1 MKRSLN
7 EIEATAKR
15 AARGA
20 GYSWGLAEE
29 ASKATRWL
37 CQNGHDGV
45 AALAVLL
52 DKDLAG
58 SGDHRPHAAGET
70 WRGARDLCP
79 LMTGAFLSDC
89 ARRLRTAPVEMERVA
104 VPLFIL
110 PFAANAAAELTCCLT
125 VEMDGHVAET
135 DGDIL
140 LCPDMLPDL
149 AEQIRVRARETIS
162 SRRPRSAQMCP
173 DPDSW
178 DRLAVLAHRTYAPAT
193 RESRLL
199 GAGAGLS
206 DND

>member
-1 MKRSLN
+1 MNRSLN

-37 CQNGHDGV
+37 ARQGQDGV

-52 DKDLAG
+52 AKGLAQTA
-58 SGDHRPHAAGET
+58 DHRPCATDEI
-70 WRGARDLCP
+70 WQSDLDLCP
-79 LMTGAFLSDC
+79 LATGAFLSDS
-89 ARRLRTAPVEMERVA
+89 AQSLRSGPVAMQRVA

-110 PFAANAAAELTCCLT
+110 PFAANAALELKRCLT
-125 VEMDGHVAET
+125 VEIDGHVSVT
-135 DGDIL
+135 DGDNL
-140 LCPDMLPDL
+140 LCPDVLPEL
-149 AEQIRVRARETIS
+149 AERITVHMSEAAPS
-162 SRRPRSAQMCP
+162 WRPRDARMCS

-178 DRLAVLAHRTYAPAT
+178 GRLAVFAHCTYAPAT
-193 RESRLL
+193 EESRLR

>member
-1 MKRSLN
+1 MNRSLN

-15 AARGA
+15 ATRGA

-37 CQNGHDGV
+37 SRQGQDGV
-45 AALAVLL
+45 AALAALL
-52 DKDLAG
+52 DKGLAQPA
-58 SGDHRPHAAGET
+58 DHRPCAADEV
-70 WRGARDLCP
+70 WRNDGDLCP
-79 LMTGAFLSDC
+79 LATGAFLSDC
-89 ARRLRTAPVEMERVA
+89 AQGLRSGPVTMQRVA

-110 PFAANAAAELTCCLT
+110 PFAANAASELRCCVR
-125 VEMDGHVAET
+125 VEMDGQVAMT
-135 DGDIL
+135 DGGNL
-140 LCPDMLPDL
+140 QCPDVLPEL
-149 AEQIRVRARETIS
+149 AERITVQTSETAPPW
-162 SRRPRSAQMCP
+162 RPRGAQMCP

-193 RESRLL
+193 EESRLR